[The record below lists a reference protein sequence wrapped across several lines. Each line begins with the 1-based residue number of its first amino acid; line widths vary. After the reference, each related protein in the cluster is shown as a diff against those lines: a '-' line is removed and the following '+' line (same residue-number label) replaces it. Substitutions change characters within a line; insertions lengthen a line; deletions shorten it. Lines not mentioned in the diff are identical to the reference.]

1 MFHKSNIKFV
11 IDGLMFLCMAALAGI
26 GFLTKYVLLPGKEAQ
41 VKYGTK
47 VELSFLGLDKHE
59 WGTIHLITGFVL
71 IGLLVLHIFLNWKQ
85 IVNMYQ
91 RLIGSQISRKIIT
104 AVFLIACVFLVILP
118 FIASPE
124 VQEKAGGG
132 RGGHSLTLGTEETIH
147 TPTSSLEMYPYTESL
162 DVDHSGLAVAIR
174 KFLL

>member
-26 GFLTKYVLLPGKEAQ
+26 GFLTKYVLLSGQEAQ

-47 VELSFLGLDKHE
+47 VELSLLGLDRHE

-91 RLIGSQISRKIIT
+91 RSIGSQISRKIIT
-104 AVFLIACVFLVILP
+104 AVFIIVCVLLIIFP
-118 FIASPE
+118 FIMNPE
-124 VQEKAGGG
+124 VQEIGGGG
-132 RGGHSLTLGTEETIH
+132 RGGGGRLGGTAETVQVLNSPYEIDSHAGSLFVVNNI
-147 TPTSSLEMYPYTESL
+147 S
-162 DVDHSGLAVAIR
+162 
-174 KFLL
+174 